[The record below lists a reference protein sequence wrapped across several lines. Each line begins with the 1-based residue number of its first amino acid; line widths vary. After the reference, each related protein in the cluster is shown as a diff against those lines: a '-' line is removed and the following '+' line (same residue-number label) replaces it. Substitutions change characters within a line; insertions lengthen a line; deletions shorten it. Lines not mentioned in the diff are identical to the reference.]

1 MTRIAKRVRGMA
13 FAIAVAGALIV
24 QAASAQEVIELPGED
39 RWLDAGFEKVFRV
52 GSLAGEEW
60 EQFGDVQRVMFD
72 GAGRL
77 YVFDS
82 QAERIFVVDTD
93 GALLREIGR
102 NGEGP
107 GEFRR
112 AIDFVAFK
120 DGRVAVAD
128 LEHRAYHVFDANG
141 DFERMVRMG
150 GNPSYT
156 AIGTHMPQRGTDALV
171 TSMAGGTMSI
181 SFQSF
186 AGAEQPERPDPTSRP
201 IERVDLSGEE
211 VVKDTIAEAWQ
222 PPGTDP
228 MSGILQ
234 TAGGGMRVGFSEW
247 TGPPVFTPRMYW
259 GVLPD
264 GTVAFSD
271 SSTYA
276 VKIAATGTGV
286 VRILTRPFPAEPV
299 TDRLIKAEK
308 DRRLKELAATPDED
322 LGGSGRV
329 INRGVVTPDPKKRRK
344 KRREEI
350 ENLQYFSEVPVIRAL
365 RTSWNGMIWV
375 RRRNEERRS
384 NGPVDVLGM
393 DGRYV
398 GSYRNDA
405 TKIPAAFGPDGLV
418 AFIEEDEFGVK
429 TVVVKRVPLEVN

>member
-1 MTRIAKRVRGMA
+1 
-13 FAIAVAGALIV
+13 
-24 QAASAQEVIELPGED
+24 
-39 RWLDAGFEKVFRV
+39 
-52 GSLAGEEW
+52 
-60 EQFGDVQRVMFD
+60 
-72 GAGRL
+72 
-77 YVFDS
+77 
-82 QAERIFVVDTD
+82 
-93 GALLREIGR
+93 
-102 NGEGP
+102 
-107 GEFRR
+107 
-112 AIDFVAFK
+112 
-120 DGRVAVAD
+120 
-128 LEHRAYHVFDANG
+128 
-141 DFERMVRMG
+141 
-150 GNPSYT
+150 
-156 AIGTHMPQRGTDALV
+156 
-171 TSMAGGTMSI
+171 
-181 SFQSF
+181 
-186 AGAEQPERPDPTSRP
+186 
-201 IERVDLSGEE
+201 
-211 VVKDTIAEAWQ
+211 
-222 PPGTDP
+222 
-228 MSGILQ
+228 
-234 TAGGGMRVGFSEW
+234 MRVGFSEW